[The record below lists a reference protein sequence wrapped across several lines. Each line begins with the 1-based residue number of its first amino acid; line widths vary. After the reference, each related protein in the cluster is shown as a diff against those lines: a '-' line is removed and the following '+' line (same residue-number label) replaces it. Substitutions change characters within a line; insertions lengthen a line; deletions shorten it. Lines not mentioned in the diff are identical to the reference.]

1 MSQIFDELQQIPAG
15 NATALFERVAA
26 QLKSD
31 KDYHKLFDSRLM
43 QRKYELGLPVLKP
56 ASLADV
62 PDELRKQVE
71 ETYIA
76 AAREAGELFL
86 KAGDIPAAWMYYQV
100 IREPQPVKDA
110 IEALPSTLDPN
121 KVEEILQIALYQG
134 VHPTKGI
141 QMMLKAHGTCS
152 TITAFDQATSN
163 LSPAQRQDCA
173 KVMVRSLYG
182 DLLENL
188 QGSVQKRMP
197 FLQPG
202 QSLRELM
209 SGRDWLF
216 EAGNY
221 HIDVSHLNS
230 VVRFARTIEPPAEE
244 LELALQLAEYGCK
257 LDSQLQ
263 YGGEAPFD
271 DFYPAHVKFFRVLL
285 DKGRADALQYFQDR
299 LDHEPDES
307 DKPFLAYVLVDLMVR
322 SNLLEPA
329 VALAA
334 KYLSNINSDARV
346 SFAELCQKAGRFD
359 VWKQACREQYDL
371 LGYAAAVLGE
381 GKPAAT

>member
-15 NATALFERVAA
+15 DAQALFERVAV
-26 QLKSD
+26 QLKVD

-43 QRKYELGLPVLKP
+43 QRKYELGLPVVKP
-56 ASLADV
+56 ASLTDV
-62 PDELRKQVE
+62 PEPLRKTVE
-71 ETYIA
+71 ETYIS

-86 KAGDIPAAWMYYQV
+86 AAGDIPAAWMYYQV
-100 IREPQPVKDA
+100 IREPQPVADA
-110 IEALPSTLDPN
+110 IEALPDTLDYSR
-121 KVEEILQIALYQG
+121 VEEILQVALHQG
-134 VHPTKGI
+134 VHPVKGI
-141 QMMLKAHGTCS
+141 QIMLKAHGTCS
-152 TITAFDQATSN
+152 TITTFDQATSN
-163 LSPAQRQDCA
+163 LAPEQRQACA
-173 KVMVRSLYG
+173 KVMVRSLYH
-182 DLLENL
+182 DLTESL
-188 QGSVQKRMP
+188 QSSVQKRMP
-197 FLQPG
+197 FLTTG
-202 QSLRELM
+202 ASLRELM

-244 LELALQLAEYGCK
+244 LDMALQLAEYGCK

-299 LDHEPDES
+299 LDQEPDEA
-307 DKPFLAYVLVDLMVR
+307 DKPFLAYVLVDLLMR
-322 SNLLEPA
+322 SEQLDPA
-329 VALAA
+329 VTLAA

-346 SFAELCQKAGRFD
+346 SFAELCQKAGRVD
-359 VWKQACREQYDL
+359 TWKQVTRDQNDL
-371 LGYAAAVLGE
+371 LGYTAALLAE
-381 GKPAAT
+381 GKKPA